1 MIGKLSNKY
10 ILGGFLFMEKN
21 KGKKSA
27 GLQKQ
32 SFRLSEK
39 EAAYLQ
45 KVASENSMSMS
56 RYIRMLVDADMEKGI
71 VEKRQSQNLLRRD
84 LINEVNHIGVN
95 INQITRSHN
104 KNLYSEH
111 DKRKLFALMKRL
123 NEMVCR
129 L

>member
-1 MIGKLSNKY
+1 
-10 ILGGFLFMEKN
+10 MEKN
-21 KGKKSA
+21 KAKTA
-27 GLQKQ
+27 GLQKR

-45 KVASENSMSMS
+45 NVASQNSMSMS
-56 RYIRMLVDADMEKGI
+56 RYIRMLIDADMEKGI
-71 VEKRQSQNLLRRD
+71 VEKRNLQSLLRRD
-84 LINEVNHIGVN
+84 LINEINHIGIN

-104 KNLYSEH
+104 ENLYSER
-111 DKRKLFALMKRL
+111 DKRKLFALMKKL

>member
-1 MIGKLSNKY
+1 MIGELSNKY

-21 KGKKSA
+21 KAKTA
-27 GLQKQ
+27 GLQKR

-45 KVASENSMSMS
+45 DMASQNSMSMS
-56 RYIRMLVDADMEKGI
+56 RYIRMLIDADMEKGI
-71 VEKRQSQNLLRRD
+71 VEKWNLQSLLRRD
-84 LINEVNHIGVN
+84 LINEVNHIGIN

-104 KNLYSEH
+104 ENLYSEH
-111 DKRKLFALMKRL
+111 DKRKLFALMKKL

>member
-1 MIGKLSNKY
+1 MD
-10 ILGGFLFMEKN
+10 KN
-21 KGKKSA
+21 KVEKPA
-27 GLQKQ
+27 GLRKQ

-45 KVASENSMSMS
+45 NAASKNSMSMS
-56 RYIRMLVDADMEKGI
+56 KYIRMLIDADMETGI
-71 VEKRQSQNLLRRD
+71 VEKRRLQNLLRRD

-104 KNLYSEH
+104 ENLYSEH
-111 DKRKLFALMKRL
+111 DKRKLFALMKKL
-123 NEMVCR
+123 NEMVGR